1 MKDLTCASFMGGPAA
16 LPTLR
21 QGLLIEGFFRETF
34 LFCDQKRKRKKSR
47 CSEAANPGPG
57 DCGVAS
63 KGPQLSVAKL
73 GSEQCSPQR
82 GE

>member
-1 MKDLTCASFMGGPAA
+1 MPPPCGGA
-16 LPTLR
+16 LILK
-21 QGLLIEGFFRETF
+21 GFFRETF

-47 CSEAANPGPG
+47 CSEAADPGPG

-63 KGPQLSVAKL
+63 KGPRLSAAKL

>member
-1 MKDLTCASFMGGPAA
+1 MRCPPFIMGGGHYAYSF
-16 LPTLR
+16 
-21 QGLLIEGFFRETF
+21 GH
-34 LFCDQKRKRKKSR
+34 KRVAEKSR
-47 CSEAANPGPG
+47 YFRGAGHGLG

-63 KGPQLSVAKL
+63 KGPQLSEAKL

>member
-1 MKDLTCASFMGGPAA
+1 MSLQLTKA
-16 LPTLR
+16 
-21 QGLLIEGFFRETF
+21 F
-34 LFCDQKRKRKKSR
+34 LFVTKKEAKKSR
-47 CSEAANPGPG
+47 CCEAADPALG

>member
-1 MKDLTCASFMGGPAA
+1 MVRHQAADTSIEEQMAWRASFWD
-16 LPTLR
+16 T
-21 QGLLIEGFFRETF
+21 
-34 LFCDQKRKRKKSR
+34 QKGSEKGARYLRKRGR
-47 CSEAANPGPG
+47 PALG

>member
-1 MKDLTCASFMGGPAA
+1 LKLAA
-16 LPTLR
+16 TLR
-21 QGLLIEGFFRETF
+21 RRSGERHPSRGMLSSIFAMTKKKE
-34 LFCDQKRKRKKSR
+34 KKSR
-47 CSEAANPGPG
+47 CYEAADPGLG

-63 KGPQLSVAKL
+63 KGPQLSEAKL

>member
-1 MKDLTCASFMGGPAA
+1 MFRHHAADTSILEHIAFRPSF
-16 LPTLR
+16 LDT
-21 QGLLIEGFFRETF
+21 
-34 LFCDQKRKRKKSR
+34 QKGSEKGARYLRKRGR
-47 CSEAANPGPG
+47 PALG